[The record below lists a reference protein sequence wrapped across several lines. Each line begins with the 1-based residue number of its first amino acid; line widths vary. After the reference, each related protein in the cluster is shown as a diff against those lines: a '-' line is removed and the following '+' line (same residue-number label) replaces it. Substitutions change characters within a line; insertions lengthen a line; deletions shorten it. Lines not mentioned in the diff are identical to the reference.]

1 MHRSSLPASIS
12 EINKA
17 SVYVYLH
24 ARGASWYAR
33 TLCRCRELQHELM
46 IVADIG
52 GRLPVPLPR
61 SAATRE
67 RQSAEHKL
75 SGE

>member
-1 MHRSSLPASIS
+1 VR
-12 EINKA
+12 
-17 SVYVYLH
+17 VYVYLR
-24 ARGASWYAR
+24 ARGASWSAR
-33 TLCRCRELQHELM
+33 TLCRELQHELM

-52 GRLPVPLPR
+52 GRLPVPLPL

-67 RQSAEHKL
+67 LQSAEHKL